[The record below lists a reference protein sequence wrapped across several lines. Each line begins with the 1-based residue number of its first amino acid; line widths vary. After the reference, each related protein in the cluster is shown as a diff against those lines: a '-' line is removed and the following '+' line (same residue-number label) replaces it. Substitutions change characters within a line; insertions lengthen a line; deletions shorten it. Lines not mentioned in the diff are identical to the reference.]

1 MKSPCAFEHEC
12 KEPNVMKPF
21 TFRLQRLLNYRGYLE
36 RRAQVDLFNA
46 KNEVRAQEEEIK
58 KLKGTKMDIW
68 EECSDEGARGMN
80 VPLYQIYRSFINKL
94 DLDLEEAHRR
104 LEALEEKVKA
114 QTAVLR
120 EETIRK
126 KTLENLKDLQRKRYM
141 VQTDREEQ
149 KEMDEMVILR
159 KGAGH

>member
-1 MKSPCAFEHEC
+1 
-12 KEPNVMKPF
+12 MKPF
-21 TFRLQRLLNYRGYLE
+21 TFRLERLLNYRGYLE

-46 KNEVRAQEEEIK
+46 KNEVRVREEGIEN
-58 KLKGTKMDIW
+58 LKRNKMNIW
-68 EECSDEGARGMN
+68 KECSDEGSRGMN
-80 VPLYQIYRSFINKL
+80 VPLFQIYRSFIKKL

-104 LEALEEKVKA
+104 LEELEEKVKA
-114 QTAVLR
+114 KTAALR

-141 VQTDREEQ
+141 MQTDREEQ

-159 KGAGH
+159 KGGGH